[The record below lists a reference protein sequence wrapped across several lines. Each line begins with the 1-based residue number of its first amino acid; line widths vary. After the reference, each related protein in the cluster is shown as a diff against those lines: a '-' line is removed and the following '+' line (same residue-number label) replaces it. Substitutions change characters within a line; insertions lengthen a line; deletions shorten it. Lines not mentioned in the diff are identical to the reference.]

1 MKPLDLN
8 TLLYV
13 SGAISFLFALLMFL
27 FYKLTPTIKGPLQ
40 WSLGSFSAVLGALL
54 LAAYPVVP
62 GYVAYVFGGIF
73 TIIAIVYYLAGIRI
87 YKNLQINF
95 LLSYGLVFSQ
105 FFFGTLFYVIL
116 PMPNVRMV
124 LFSAVCIVGMLLI
137 VREFLQPVQKAYRL
151 AFILSSLVF
160 GISAL
165 TSLFRII
172 SIIVLLPGDA
182 HAPTNAN
189 LLFYFMTSITQALL
203 MFSFLLLISI
213 KISEKLEMKIE
224 AQRKFFSIIA
234 HDLSGPV
241 GTATQML
248 ELANNDDDID
258 VDRKNI
264 IYHEV
269 EKLSGSTY
277 QLLQK
282 LLFWSRNQLDSLNP
296 DIQKFDLNKI
306 ILENIE
312 LLRHISANKD
322 IAIVYEPKPELFCRG
337 DAQMIDT
344 VVRNLVSNSVKF
356 TRSGGQVIIACEKS
370 GNNLLVKILDNG
382 IGMSPEVL
390 HNLFKFNGSATK
402 TGTSGE
408 KGTGLGLYLCKEFVE
423 ENDGSLIIHSHENA
437 GTEVVVSLVAG

>member
-1 MKPLDLN
+1 M
-8 TLLYV
+8 
-13 SGAISFLFALLMFL
+13 
-27 FYKLTPTIKGPLQ
+27 
-40 WSLGSFSAVLGALL
+40 

-105 FFFGTLFYVIL
+105 FFFGTLFYVIPSNAECSDGIVFCCVYRWYVADCSRIFTTCAESL
-116 PMPNVRMV
+116 PVGFYFELVSFWYFCIDFPFPDYFNYRFTPRRCACSNQCKSAV
-124 LFSAVCIVGMLLI
+124 LFYD
-137 VREFLQPVQKAYRL
+137 E
-151 AFILSSLVF
+151 
-160 GISAL
+160 
-165 TSLFRII
+165 
-172 SIIVLLPGDA
+172 
-182 HAPTNAN
+182 
-189 LLFYFMTSITQALL
+189 SITQALL

-356 TRSGGQVIIACEKS
+356 TRSGGQVIIACEK
-370 GNNLLVKILDNG
+370 
-382 IGMSPEVL
+382 IG
-390 HNLFKFNGSATK
+390 
-402 TGTSGE
+402 
-408 KGTGLGLYLCKEFVE
+408 
-423 ENDGSLIIHSHENA
+423 
-437 GTEVVVSLVAG
+437 